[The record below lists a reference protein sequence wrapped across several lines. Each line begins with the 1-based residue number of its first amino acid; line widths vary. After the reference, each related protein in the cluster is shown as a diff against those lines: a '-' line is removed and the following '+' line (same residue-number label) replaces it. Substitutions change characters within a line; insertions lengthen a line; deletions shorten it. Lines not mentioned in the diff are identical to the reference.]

1 MSLAAF
7 IPIKRDANMIRILL
21 VEDHVLFQESLG
33 RLLDTQPDMSVV
45 GGATTVVEAVVKARE
60 LKPDVI
66 LMDFTLPDGT
76 GVEATRKILDDLPAT
91 KIIFLTIHE
100 DNENIF
106 EAIRHGAVG
115 YLPKNVTSSRLL
127 GYLRG
132 LEHGEVAMQPEFTA
146 RILKEFASLPV
157 RGDINEEDTTRLTPR
172 QREILRELKTGA
184 SNRQIAARLVISEQT
199 VKNHVS
205 RVLKKLNIKSRHEL
219 S

>member
-1 MSLAAF
+1 M
-7 IPIKRDANMIRILL
+7 RILL
-21 VEDHVLFQESLG
+21 VEDHILFQESLG
-33 RLLDTQPDMSVV
+33 RLLDTQPDLSVV
-45 GGATTVVEAVVKARE
+45 GGATTVMDAIVKARA

-76 GVEATRKILDDLPAT
+76 GVEATKSIVAEQPGI

-100 DNENIF
+100 DDERIF
-106 EAIRHGAVG
+106 DAIRHGAVG

-127 GYLRG
+127 AYLRG
-132 LEHGEVAMQPEFTA
+132 LEHGEVAIQPEYTA
-146 RILKEFASLPV
+146 RILKEFAHMPA
-157 RGDINEEDTTRLTPR
+157 REDTNGESTARLTPR

-184 SNRQIAARLVISEQT
+184 TNRQIAARLVISEQT

-205 RVLKKLNIKSRHEL
+205 RVLKKLNVKCRHEL

>member
-1 MSLAAF
+1 M
-7 IPIKRDANMIRILL
+7 RILL
-21 VEDHVLFQESLG
+21 VEDHILFQESLG
-33 RLLDTQPDMSVV
+33 RLLDAQPDISVV
-45 GGATTVVEAVVKARE
+45 GGATTVMDAIVKART

-76 GVEATRKILDDLPAT
+76 GVEATKTILGEQPGI

-100 DNENIF
+100 DDEKIF
-106 EAIRHGAVG
+106 DAIRHGAVG

-127 GYLRG
+127 AYLRG
-132 LEHGEVAMQPEFTA
+132 LEQGEVAIQPEFTA
-146 RILKEFASLPV
+146 RILKEFAHMPA
-157 RGDINEEDTTRLTPR
+157 REDTNGEATARLTPR

-184 SNRQIAARLVISEQT
+184 TNRQIAARLVISEQT

-205 RVLKKLNIKSRHEL
+205 RVLKKLNLKSRHEL

>member
-1 MSLAAF
+1 M
-7 IPIKRDANMIRILL
+7 RILL
-21 VEDHVLFQESLG
+21 VEDHILFQESLG
-33 RLLDTQPDMSVV
+33 RLLDAQPDISVV
-45 GGATTVVEAVVKARE
+45 GGATTVMDAIAKART

-76 GVEATRKILDDLPAT
+76 GVEATKTILGEQPGI

-100 DNENIF
+100 DDEKIF
-106 EAIRHGAVG
+106 DAIRHGAVG

-127 GYLRG
+127 AYLRG
-132 LEHGEVAMQPEFTA
+132 LEQGEVAIQPEFTA
-146 RILKEFASLPV
+146 RILKEFAHMPA
-157 RGDINEEDTTRLTPR
+157 REDTNGESTARLTPR

-184 SNRQIAARLVISEQT
+184 TNRQIAARLVISEQT

-205 RVLKKLNIKSRHEL
+205 RVLKKLNLKSRHEL

>member
-1 MSLAAF
+1 M
-7 IPIKRDANMIRILL
+7 RILL
-21 VEDHVLFQESLG
+21 VEDHILFQESLG
-33 RLLDTQPDMSVV
+33 RLLDAQPDLSVV
-45 GGATTVVEAVVKARE
+45 GGATTVMDAIVQARA

-76 GVEATRKILDDLPAT
+76 GVDATKTILGEQPGI

-100 DNENIF
+100 DDERIF
-106 EAIRHGAVG
+106 DAIRHGAVG

-127 GYLRG
+127 AYLRG
-132 LEHGEVAMQPEFTA
+132 LEHGEVAIQPEFTA
-146 RILKEFASLPV
+146 RILKEFAHMPA
-157 RGDINEEDTTRLTPR
+157 REDTNGESTARLTPR

-184 SNRQIAARLVISEQT
+184 TNRQIAARLVISEQT

-205 RVLKKLNIKSRHEL
+205 RVLKKLNVKSRHEL

>member
-1 MSLAAF
+1 
-7 IPIKRDANMIRILL
+7 
-21 VEDHVLFQESLG
+21 
-33 RLLDTQPDMSVV
+33 
-45 GGATTVVEAVVKARE
+45 
-60 LKPDVI
+60 
-66 LMDFTLPDGT
+66 
-76 GVEATRKILDDLPAT
+76 
-91 KIIFLTIHE
+91 
-100 DNENIF
+100 
-106 EAIRHGAVG
+106 VG

-132 LEHGEVAMQPEFTA
+132 LERGEVAMQPEITA

-157 RGDINEEDTTRLTPR
+157 RGDITGEATSRLTPR

>member
-1 MSLAAF
+1 M
-7 IPIKRDANMIRILL
+7 RILL
-21 VEDHVLFQESLG
+21 VEDHILFQESLG
-33 RLLDTQPDMSVV
+33 RLLDAQPDMSVV
-45 GGATTVVEAVVKARE
+45 GGATSVAEAIGKARE

-76 GVEATRKILDDLPAT
+76 SLDATQAILAERPST

-100 DNENIF
+100 DDEKIF
-106 EAIRHGAVG
+106 DAIRHGAVG

-132 LEHGEVAMQPEFTA
+132 LDRGEVAIQPEFTA
-146 RILKEFASLPV
+146 RILKEFAHMPV
-157 RGDINEEDTTRLTPR
+157 RVDKTDEDLSKLTPR

-184 SNRQIAARLVISEQT
+184 TNRQIAARLVISEQT

-205 RVLKKLNIKSRHEL
+205 RVLKKLNVKSRHEL

>member
-1 MSLAAF
+1 M
-7 IPIKRDANMIRILL
+7 RILL
-21 VEDHVLFQESLG
+21 VEDHILFQESLG
-33 RLLDTQPDMSVV
+33 RLLDAQPDMRVV
-45 GGATTVVEAVVKARE
+45 GGASSVVDAVVKARE

-76 GVEATRKILDDLPAT
+76 GVEATTKILDELPAT

-100 DNENIF
+100 ENENIF

-132 LEHGEVAMQPEFTA
+132 LERGEVAIQPEFTA
-146 RILKEFASLPV
+146 RILKEFANLPV
-157 RGDINEEDTTRLTPR
+157 RGDIMEEDTSRLTPR

>member
-1 MSLAAF
+1 M
-7 IPIKRDANMIRILL
+7 RILL
-21 VEDHVLFQESLG
+21 VEDHILFQESLG
-33 RLLDTQPDMSVV
+33 RLLDAQSDMSVV
-45 GGATTVVEAVVKARE
+45 GGATSVVEAVVKARK

-76 GVEATRKILDDLPAT
+76 GVEATQAILAEQPAI

-100 DNENIF
+100 EDERIF
-106 EAIRHGAVG
+106 EAIRHGALG

-127 GYLRG
+127 AYLRG
-132 LEHGEVAMQPEFTA
+132 LEQGEVAIQPEFTA
-146 RILKEFASLPV
+146 RILKEFAHLPPREAV
-157 RGDINEEDTTRLTPR
+157 NGEAISRLTAR

-184 SNRQIAARLVISEQT
+184 TNREIAARLVISEQT

-205 RVLKKLNIKSRHEL
+205 RVLKKLKIKSRHEL

>member
-1 MSLAAF
+1 M
-7 IPIKRDANMIRILL
+7 RILL
-21 VEDHVLFQESLG
+21 VEDHILFQESLG
-33 RLLDTQPDMSVV
+33 RLLDAQPDLSIV
-45 GGATTVVEAVVKARE
+45 GGATTVMDAIIKART

-76 GVEATRKILDDLPAT
+76 GVEATKTILGEQPGI

-100 DNENIF
+100 DDEKIF
-106 EAIRHGAVG
+106 DAIRHGAVG

-127 GYLRG
+127 AYLRG
-132 LEHGEVAMQPEFTA
+132 LEQGEVAIQPEFTA
-146 RILKEFASLPV
+146 RILKEFAHMPA
-157 RGDINEEDTTRLTPR
+157 REDTNGESTARLTPR

-184 SNRQIAARLVISEQT
+184 TNRQIAARLVISEQT

-205 RVLKKLNIKSRHEL
+205 RVLKKLNLKSRHEL

>member
-1 MSLAAF
+1 M
-7 IPIKRDANMIRILL
+7 RILL
-21 VEDHVLFQESLG
+21 VEDHLLFQESLG
-33 RLLDTQPDMSVV
+33 RLLDAQPDLSVV
-45 GGATTVVEAVVKARE
+45 GGATTVMDAIVKART

-76 GVEATRKILDDLPAT
+76 GVDATKTILGEQPNI

-100 DNENIF
+100 DDEKIF
-106 EAIRHGAVG
+106 DAIRHGAVG

-127 GYLRG
+127 TYLRG
-132 LEHGEVAMQPEFTA
+132 LEHGEVAIQPEVTA
-146 RILKEFASLPV
+146 RILKEFAHMPA
-157 RGDINEEDTTRLTPR
+157 REDTNGESTARLTPR

-184 SNRQIAARLVISEQT
+184 TNRQIAARLVISEQT

-205 RVLKKLNIKSRHEL
+205 RVLKKLNLKSRHEL

>member
-1 MSLAAF
+1 M
-7 IPIKRDANMIRILL
+7 RILL
-21 VEDHVLFQESLG
+21 VEDHILFQESLG
-33 RLLDTQPDMSVV
+33 RLLDGQADITVV
-45 GGATTVVEAVVKARE
+45 GGATTVLDAISKARQ

-76 GVEATRKILDDLPAT
+76 GVDATKKILSEQPAT

-100 DNENIF
+100 DDV
-106 EAIRHGAVG
+106 RHGAMG
-115 YLPKNVTSSRLL
+115 FLPKNVTSSSLL

-132 LEHGEVAMQPEFTA
+132 LERGEVAIQPEFTA
-146 RILKEFASLPV
+146 RILREFAHLSP
-157 RGDINEEDTTRLTPR
+157 REDMIEEAAAKLTAR

-184 SNRQIAARLVISEQT
+184 TNRQIAAKLVISEQT

-219 S
+219 G